1 MPVLKLTPQ
10 FVASS
15 LQCPPG
21 KTRVEFCD
29 ADLPGLY
36 VDVRTTNPGTGVYY
50 FRYKDKHG
58 KTCHQKLGR
67 VCDLDL
73 AEARKLA
80 KTLKADIIVNGADPR
95 ADARAQKE
103 VLKYS
108 DFMLGHYL
116 VMAKKTK
123 RSYVDDERMFRLRL

>member
-1 MPVLKLTPQ
+1 MFVLAAALCLTFSFPGNHHAHYQ
-10 FVASS
+10 AHPAIS
-15 LQCPPG
+15 LPHPFICPPG

-50 FRYKDKHG
+50 LRYKDKNG

-80 KTLKADIIVNGADPR
+80 KTLKADIIV
-95 ADARAQKE
+95 
-103 VLKYS
+103 
-108 DFMLGHYL
+108 
-116 VMAKKTK
+116 
-123 RSYVDDERMFRLRL
+123 ERC